1 MERAD
6 VSGLAANLAATD
18 VTARTKTICV
28 LGAASSPHV
37 ITRAEA
43 FASRGYDVR
52 LLSPVS
58 GRSEVIPVDFP
69 RSGTR
74 GLFGKMRLLWWTA
87 TNLLRQRADVFH
99 AHYAAEVG
107 TWLAWMLRRRPLA
120 VSVMGGDVLFYEQG
134 SLGPLGRWLTRRAL
148 LGADLVT
155 VKTPD
160 LADVVAGFGVPRAN
174 IEIVIW
180 GVDLDTYRFDET
192 AGQAFRQQIGVGP
205 DRAVV
210 FSPRI
215 MHPFYNIDLLVDA
228 WSEVIHLVPQAV
240 LVISTF
246 GGTTTYREHLQRRAE
261 ALGVAHAVVFAPAR
275 PTAAMAG
282 AYSGSDLIV
291 SIPPSDGFPQAV
303 LEAAACGRPM
313 VLSDLPRLH
322 SFFAPDVDVLY
333 TELNLSA
340 IAQAIVTALSDPATS
355 ARRAEAAHRKVA
367 AGASFR
373 ENVDRVEG
381 RFMQLMKAG

>member
-1 MERAD
+1 M
-6 VSGLAANLAATD
+6 T
-18 VTARTKTICV
+18 TQTKTICV

-37 ITRAEA
+37 LTRAEA
-43 FASRGYDVR
+43 FAARGYDVR

-58 GRSEVIPVDFP
+58 GHSDVIPVDFP

-74 GLFGKMRLLWWTA
+74 GLLGKLRLLWWTA
-87 TNLLRQRADVFH
+87 TSLLRQRADVFH

-107 TWLAWMLRRRPLA
+107 TWLAWLLGRRPL
-120 VSVMGGDVLFYEQG
+120 VISVMGGDVLFHEQG

-148 LGADLVT
+148 LGADLIT

-180 GVDLDTYRFDET
+180 GVDLDIHRFDET
-192 AGQAFRQQIGVGP
+192 AGQAFRREIGIGP
-205 DRAVV
+205 DRAIV

-228 WSEVIHLVPQAV
+228 WPEVLCLVPQAV

-246 GGTTTYREHLQRRAE
+246 GGATAYREHLQRRAE
-261 ALGVAHAVVFAPAR
+261 ALGVAHAVVFASAR

-282 AYSGSDLIV
+282 AYSGSELIV

-313 VLSDLPRLH
+313 VLSDLARLH

-333 TELNLSA
+333 TELSISA
-340 IAQAIVTALSDPATS
+340 IARTIVAALSDPTTS
-355 ARRAEAAHRKVA
+355 ARRAEAAHRKVTT
-367 AGASFR
+367 GANFR

-381 RFMQLMKAG
+381 RFMQLMKAD

>member
-1 MERAD
+1 VVRAD
-6 VSGLAANLAATD
+6 VSGLAANLAATG
-18 VTARTKTICV
+18 VTVQTKTICV

-37 ITRAEA
+37 VTRAEA

-58 GRSEVIPVDFP
+58 GRSDVIPVDFP
-69 RSGTR
+69 RSDTR
-74 GLFGKMRLLWWTA
+74 GLLGKMRLLWWTA
-87 TNLLRQRADVFH
+87 TSLLRQRADIFH

-107 TWLAWMLRRRPLA
+107 TWLAWLLGRRPL
-120 VSVMGGDVLFYEQG
+120 VISVMGGDVLFDEQG

-174 IEIVIW
+174 IETVIW
-180 GVDLDTYRFDET
+180 GVDLDTHRFDET
-192 AGQAFRQQIGVGP
+192 AGQAFRQEIGIGP
-205 DRAVV
+205 DQAIV

-228 WSEVIHLVPQAV
+228 WPEVIRLVPQAV

-246 GGTTTYREHLQRRAE
+246 GGAIAYREHLQRRAE
-261 ALGVAHAVVFAPAR
+261 ALGVAHAIIFAPAR

-282 AYSGSDLIV
+282 AYSGSELIV

-313 VLSDLPRLH
+313 VLSDLARLH
-322 SFFAPDVDVLY
+322 SFFTPDVDVLY
-333 TELNLSA
+333 TELSISV
-340 IAQAIVTALSDPATS
+340 IARTIFAALSDPATS
-355 ARRAEAAHRKVA
+355 ARRAEAAYRKVA
-367 AGASFR
+367 AGANFR